1 MYAQLKIMS
10 GLYIEQ
16 DSSIKLT
23 FTVNIIREIWF
34 KSRVLYCNFRIKTLI
49 SNLVPTTHFWN
60 NLHQVRSKSKDWKA
74 KYFKDKSFPSQK
86 SGQVPQKC
94 PLLKFS
100 HMEKNY
106 LCFVY
111 PKLWHRSLYW
121 LHHLQIMTYGRLF
134 H

>member
-10 GLYIEQ
+10 ELYIEQ

-74 KYFKDKSFPSQK
+74 KYFKDKFPSQK